1 MCIRDSLDSEEE
13 GYLWVSCAGGQTGIS
28 EIPVSYQDVEGE
40 VLEVVIDGLV
50 GGHSGAEI
58 DKNRA
63 NANKL
68 MGRFLYE
75 LGQKVTFALVDL
87 EGGTKD
93 NAITRKSRAVLVLS
107 LIHI

>member
-1 MCIRDSLDSEEE
+1 M
-13 GYLWVSCAGGQTGIS
+13 V
-28 EIPVSYQDVEGE
+28 
-40 VLEVVIDGLV
+40 V
-50 GGHSGAEI
+50 GGHSGIEI

-75 LGQKVTFALVDL
+75 LGTEGNFFVLVDL

-93 NAITRKSRAVLVLS
+93 NAITRKSRAVLVADAEDRQAVKMYAAS
-107 LIHI
+107 CQADFWKE